1 MKKIIAIILS
11 LICLASCVAI
21 PATAG
26 TEEIIGGVI
35 GGILGDDLPEQEEDI
50 GDQLSYGIHYEMY
63 PLSTVKLM
71 YKPKPTIT
79 FVAPTVA
86 RITLDTP
93 LSVDYEFVCW
103 EDSET
108 GVLYYP
114 GDQIAVDGIVTLYA
128 VFEEKKDNHSPF
140 IRYIIT
146 GLEVLKRLIQQF
158 LGITDA
164 LEKNDDEFYE
174 TTTMIA
180 Q

>member
-11 LICLASCVAI
+11 LICLASCMAV
-21 PATAG
+21 PASAATDNIVG
-26 TEEIIGGVI
+26 DFVQDFIGVTE
-35 GGILGDDLPEQEEDI
+35 EEDI
-50 GDQLSYGIHYEMY
+50 ADQMNYGIHYEMF
-63 PLSTVKLM
+63 PLSPIKLM

-79 FVAPTVA
+79 FKAPTTA
-86 RITLDTP
+86 KITLDTP
-93 LSVDYEFVCW
+93 LSVDYDFVCW

-114 GDQIAVDGIVTLYA
+114 GDEIAVDGIVTLYA
-128 VFEEKKDNHSPF
+128 VFEEKQDNYSPF

-146 GLEVLKRLIQQF
+146 GLETLKRLIQQF

-164 LEKNDDEFYE
+164 LEETDKDFYE